1 MSSIRQVVPIILS
14 IQIAVAVGVT
24 SWISFSSSER
34 TVQKLTRDVCDS
46 LKYNVG
52 QQINAYL
59 QDSVRVNKAMTIAL
73 SNGSVN
79 PNDINQ
85 VEKDIFSKV
94 RELNTQN
101 ILFYGSESGTMVGIE
116 HQNGSNFLLRIRED
130 GNSPYRPTYELNSNG
145 ERGKKVMNEI
155 YDHRSRPWYIIA
167 KNADKPIWS
176 QIFLSTTDGE
186 LTTTQATPIY
196 NASGVFEGVTGI
208 NISLKQI
215 GQFMTQARPTDKWS
229 MFLVEGNGN
238 LVATTNNSPVFEK
251 TGSQVKQLEIS
262 QSKDPLLHDA
272 NLAIKTQFGGF
283 QNLQDAQIVD
293 FKSGGEEYILGTNKL
308 NKDLNLDWSVGV
320 IVPKSIFMQEINDN
334 NRVTIA
340 IIVTMLGINILIG
353 LAISA
358 WLLRPIKNLMNAAK
372 EIEEESFNPEELD
385 SVAQRKDELGQ
396 MARVFQEMGS
406 TIADRQNGMKSQLSK
421 LREEKDEAK
430 KIAIASQMGQSNS
443 LQQILSRARS
453 LRSK

>member
-1 MSSIRQVVPIILS
+1 
-14 IQIAVAVGVT
+14 
-24 SWISFSSSER
+24 
-34 TVQKLTRDVCDS
+34 
-46 LKYNVG
+46 
-52 QQINAYL
+52 
-59 QDSVRVNKAMTIAL
+59 
-73 SNGSVN
+73 
-79 PNDINQ
+79 
-85 VEKDIFSKV
+85 
-94 RELNTQN
+94 
-101 ILFYGSESGTMVGIE
+101 
-116 HQNGSNFLLRIRED
+116 
-130 GNSPYRPTYELNSNG
+130 
-145 ERGKKVMNEI
+145 
-155 YDHRSRPWYIIA
+155 
-167 KNADKPIWS
+167 
-176 QIFLSTTDGE
+176 
-186 LTTTQATPIY
+186 
-196 NASGVFEGVTGI
+196 
-208 NISLKQI
+208 
-215 GQFMTQARPTDKWS
+215 

-385 SVAQRKDELGQ
+385 SIAQRKDE
-396 MARVFQEMGS
+396 
-406 TIADRQNGMKSQLSK
+406 
-421 LREEKDEAK
+421 
-430 KIAIASQMGQSNS
+430 
-443 LQQILSRARS
+443 
-453 LRSK
+453 